1 MATKVVMAQLSPTME
16 EGKLLDWKVSEG
28 DRVEQG
34 DVVAEI
40 ETDKANMDVESLG
53 AGVLRKIV
61 VEVGQSAPVGTL
73 IGIIAADDEDIEDLL
88 ALADEVRAALESGSA
103 APSAASS
110 APAAARTGAGAQVA
124 NGAPDPGAPSA
135 AAPSVVP
142 GMAGIGRPTPAAP
155 GRADGERV
163 KASPVA
169 RRLAAEAGIDVATIA
184 GTGPGGRVVR
194 ADIED
199 VLESVGRGRRTR
211 PGADVPPRV
220 GFEARVE
227 EASTMR
233 KVIAR
238 RLTESVG
245 PVPHFFLRREIDME
259 ELFDFRA
266 RLNSRP
272 GAAKIGV
279 NAVLLKAAAE
289 ALTRHP
295 AVNSS
300 WDEAGAVRYHGS
312 ADIGIAVSIDG
323 GLLTPVLRGADSLG
337 IDQVAAQSADLIS
350 RARVKKL
357 TPEEYLGATLTVS
370 NLGMF
375 GIDQFSAIINPP
387 EGAILAIGRTA
398 QIPVAHQGGIHVRRR
413 MKITMSCDHRVIDGA
428 EGARFLATLAAILEN
443 PGDFIS

>member
-73 IGIIAADDEDIEDLL
+73 IGIVADDDEDIEALL
-88 ALADEVRAALESGSA
+88 ALADEVRASLESGSA
-103 APSAASS
+103 APPAP
-110 APAAARTGAGAQVA
+110 APAAARTGAEAQAVT
-124 NGAPDPGAPSA
+124 GTPDPGPPSA
-135 AAPSVVP
+135 AVPSVVP

-155 GRADGERV
+155 VRADGERV

-199 VLESVGRGRRTR
+199 VLESVGRGRRAR
-211 PGADVPPRV
+211 PGADFPPRV

-289 ALTRHP
+289 ALARHP
-295 AVNSS
+295 TVNSS
-300 WDEAGAVRYHGS
+300 WDEAEAVRYHGS

-375 GIDQFSAIINPP
+375 GIDEFSAIINPP

>member
-1 MATKVVMAQLSPTME
+1 VATKVVMAQLSPTME

-73 IGIIAADDEDIEDLL
+73 IGIVADDDEDIEDLL
-88 ALADEVRAALESGSA
+88 ALADEVRASLESGSA
-103 APSAASS
+103 APSAP
-110 APAAARTGAGAQVA
+110 APAAAHTGAEAQAVT
-124 NGAPDPGAPSA
+124 GTPDPGAPSA

-155 GRADGERV
+155 VRADGERV

-289 ALTRHP
+289 ALARHP
-295 AVNSS
+295 TVNSS

-375 GIDQFSAIINPP
+375 GIDEFSAIINPP